1 MSLVSAVQLGLTEN
15 ELKMLL
21 REIELFPVFTQV
33 VLFGSRAKGTY
44 KPGSD
49 VDLAVMGDKVSS
61 RDVSALNYALN
72 EETCL
77 PYYFDIVH
85 MTQASPEPLRRHI
98 KEHGILLASKV
109 AS

>member
-1 MSLVSAVQLGLTEN
+1 MSLFNAAQLGLKEN
-15 ELKMLL
+15 ELNMLL
-21 REIELFPVFTQV
+21 HEIERFPVFTQV

-49 VDLAVMGDKVSS
+49 IDLAVMGDKVSS
-61 RDVSALNYALN
+61 RDVSAFNYALN

-85 MTQASPEPLRRHI
+85 ITQVSPAPLCRHI
-98 KEHGILLASKV
+98 KEHGIVLASRFQN
-109 AS
+109 